1 MAGRLAILAGGG
13 ALPVALA
20 RACPDALRV
29 VFDGVAH
36 DLAPPTHMHRFERL
50 GALFDW
56 LHQQGVERVVMA
68 GSMTRPPL
76 DPAAFDAE
84 MQTIAPRLVAAMQ
97 EGDDGLLRFIV
108 SLFEERGFAVE
119 GAYEILPDLTAAEGP
134 IAGPSPHAGIARDAA
149 RAASIL
155 AALSPLDLGQA
166 CVVEGGQCLGVE
178 TLQGTDFL
186 LDCTAR
192 TPEALRAPV
201 GQRGLLMKAAKRGQD
216 LRVDMPAIGPD
227 TAAHLARAGLAGAV
241 IEAGRVMILER
252 ERAIEAFAQA
262 GLFLI
267 ARRL

>member
-36 DLAPPTHMHRFERL
+36 DLAPPTHAHRFERL
-50 GALFDW
+50 GTLFDW
-56 LHQQGVERVVMA
+56 LRQQNVERVVMA

-76 DPAAFDAE
+76 DPAAFDTE

-97 EGDDGLLRFIV
+97 NGDDGLLRFVV
-108 SLFEERGFAVE
+108 SLFEERGFTVL
-119 GAYEILPDLTAAEGP
+119 GAHEILPDLTATEGA
-134 IAGPSPHAGIARDAA
+134 IAGPAPHSGVERDAA

-155 AALSPLDLGQA
+155 SAMSPLDLGQA

-186 LDCTAR
+186 LDCASR
-192 TPEALRAPV
+192 TPAALRAPM
-201 GQRGLLMKAAKRGQD
+201 GERGLLMKSAKRGQD

-227 TAAHLARAGLAGAV
+227 TAAHIARAGLAGAV

-252 ERAIEAFAQA
+252 ERCIEAFAQA
-262 GLFLI
+262 GLFLL